1 MPEEPG
7 TMKGITLSFE
17 TFNLDPRCLKL
28 LTQQGITL
36 PTPVQE
42 QAIPIAMAGS
52 DLTAIAQTGT
62 GKTLAF
68 GLPTMTRLAA
78 QPPVRNSMLVLTPTR
93 ELACQVH
100 KVFEA
105 FGRVLGLRTVCLY
118 GGVGL
123 EGQSQALRRGCNIIV
138 ATPGRLMD
146 HMERG
151 NIRFDKLSVFVLDE
165 ADRMLDM
172 GFIPA
177 IRRIISELPKDR
189 QTLMFSATFPKEM
202 SRLAADMQRDPV
214 RIEVG
219 AIAKPTELVE
229 QHVYTVQSAAK
240 LDLLSKVLREPGV
253 DSAIVF
259 IRTKHRTDRV
269 ARALHKD
276 GFKVEAIHGGR
287 SQGQRQ
293 KAIDGFRQ
301 GRYKILVATDVAARG
316 LDIQGVTHV
325 VNFDVPNSA
334 DDYIH
339 RIGRTARAS
348 ATGDAITFVSPDE
361 CMALGSIERSLGRNL
376 PRREWEGAVHVLS
389 MFNPDRQGAARKGGG
404 PRHTARRG
412 RSMLRGR

>member
-1 MPEEPG
+1 M
-7 TMKGITLSFE
+7 
-17 TFNLDPRCLKL
+17 LKS
-28 LTQQGITL
+28 QGIAD
-36 PTPVQE
+36 PTPVQA
-42 QAIPIAMAGS
+42 QAIPVVMDGA

-68 GLPTMTRLAA
+68 GLPTLSRLA
-78 QPPVRNSMLVLTPTR
+78 QKPPVRNSMLVLTPTR
-93 ELACQVH
+93 ELAVQVH
-100 KVFEA
+100 KVFET
-105 FGRVLGLRTVCLY
+105 FGRALNLRTVCLY

-123 EGQSQALRRGCNIIV
+123 EGQARTLRKGVNIIV
-138 ATPGRLMD
+138 ATPGRLLD

-151 NIRFDKLSVFVLDE
+151 NIRFDKLSILVLDE

-177 IRRIISELPKDR
+177 IRRILAELPKDR
-189 QTLMFSATFPKEM
+189 QTLMFSATFPREM

-214 RIEVG
+214 RIEIG
-219 AIAKPTELVE
+219 QIAKPSDAVE
-229 QHVYTVQSAAK
+229 QHVYTVHSNSK
-240 LDLLSKVLREPGV
+240 LELLSKVLRAPEV
-253 DSAIVF
+253 ESAIVF

-269 ARALHKD
+269 AKALHRD

-293 KAIDGFRQ
+293 RAIDGFRS
-301 GRYKILVATDVAARG
+301 GRFSVLVATDVAARG

-325 VNFDVPNSA
+325 VNFDVPNSS

-361 CMALGSIERSLGRNL
+361 CMALGTIEKALGRNL
-376 PRREWEGAVHVLS
+376 PRKEWEGAVPVLS
-389 MFNPDRQGAARKGGG
+389 MFNPDRNRAPRKNGV
-404 PRHTARRG
+404 RHNGRRG

>member
-1 MPEEPG
+1 M
-7 TMKGITLSFE
+7 SFDQ
-17 TFNLDPRCLKL
+17 FNLDPRCLKIL
-28 LTQQGITL
+28 RNQEITT
-36 PTPVQE
+36 PTPVQG
-42 QAIPIAMAGS
+42 QAIPVALEGA

-68 GLPTMTRLAA
+68 ALPALTHLAA
-78 QPPVRNSMLVLTPTR
+78 KPPQRNSMLVLTPTR
-93 ELACQVH
+93 ELAVQVH
-100 KVFEA
+100 KVFET
-105 FGRVLGLRTVCLY
+105 FGKALGLRTACIY

-123 EGQSQALRRGCNIIV
+123 EGQAQSLRRGVNVII
-138 ATPGRLMD
+138 ATPGRLLD
-146 HMERG
+146 HIERG
-151 NIRFDKLSVFVLDE
+151 NIRFDKLSIFVLDE

-177 IRRIISELPKDR
+177 IRRIVGLLPKER

-202 SRLAADMQRDPV
+202 SRLAADMQHDPV

-219 AIAKPTELVE
+219 AIAKPLEAVE
-229 QHVYTVQSAAK
+229 QHVYTVHSAGK
-240 LDLLSKVLREPGV
+240 LDLLSKVLRAPEV
-253 DSAIVF
+253 ESAIVF

-301 GRYKILVATDVAARG
+301 GRYSVLVATDVAARG

-325 VNFDVPNSA
+325 VNFDVPNTS

-339 RIGRTARAS
+339 RIGRTARNS
-348 ATGDAITFVSPDE
+348 AKGDAITFVSPDE
-361 CMALGSIERSLGRNL
+361 CMALGIIEKALGQNL
-376 PRREWEGAVHVLS
+376 PRKDWEGSVPVLS
-389 MFNPDRQGAARKGGG
+389 MFNPDRQHAARKNGA
-404 PRHTARRG
+404 RHSARRG
-412 RSMLRGR
+412 RSMLRSR